1 MSKAEVEETLFRD
14 VFQNVLTLYTVLK
27 AQPSQ
32 SIRRAELRQGEVTA
46 EAVDFMADV
55 EIKSK
60 RVLTPA
66 QYRLLMINVSN
77 DALENVPKDVQQQL
91 GLMFLRSNLNFD
103 GDYRVL
109 YYKAKNNRLEDRD
122 EPTHFPEEVI
132 EDGA

>member
-1 MSKAEVEETLFRD
+1 MREELEEMQFRD
-14 VFQNVLTLYTVLK
+14 VFLNVMTLFSILK

-55 EIKSK
+55 ELKSK

-66 QYRLLMINVSN
+66 QYRLLMFSVSN
-77 DALENVPKDVQQQL
+77 EALENVPKDVQQQL

>member
-46 EAVDFMADV
+46 EAVDFIADV
-55 EIKSK
+55 EIKAK
-60 RVLTPA
+60 RALTPA
-66 QYRLLMINVSN
+66 QYRLLMISVSN
-77 DALENVPKDVQQQL
+77 EALENVPRDVQQQL

>member
-1 MSKAEVEETLFRD
+1 MSKAEVEEALFRE

-46 EAVDFMADV
+46 EAVDFIADV
-55 EIKSK
+55 EIKTK
-60 RVLTPA
+60 RALTPA
-66 QYRLLMINVSN
+66 QYRLLMISVSN
-77 DALENVPKDVQQQL
+77 EALENVPRDVQQQL
-91 GLMFLRSNLNFD
+91 GLMFLRSKLNFD

>member
-1 MSKAEVEETLFRD
+1 MSKAEVEEALFRE

-46 EAVDFMADV
+46 EAVDFIADV
-55 EIKSK
+55 EIKAK
-60 RVLTPA
+60 RALTPA
-66 QYRLLMINVSN
+66 QYRLLMISVSN
-77 DALENVPKDVQQQL
+77 EALENVPRDVQQQL
-91 GLMFLRSNLNFD
+91 GLMFLRSKLNFD

-109 YYKAKNNRLEDRD
+109 YYKAKNNRLQDRE
-122 EPTHFPEEVI
+122 EPMHFPEEVI

>member
-1 MSKAEVEETLFRD
+1 MSKAEVEEALFRD

-46 EAVDFMADV
+46 EAVDFIADV
-55 EIKSK
+55 EIKAK
-60 RVLTPA
+60 RALTPA
-66 QYRLLMINVSN
+66 QYRLLMISVSN
-77 DALENVPKDVQQQL
+77 EALENVPRDVQQQL
-91 GLMFLRSNLNFD
+91 GLMFLRSKLNFD

-109 YYKAKNNRLEDRD
+109 YYKAKNNRLQDRE
-122 EPTHFPEEVI
+122 EPMHFPEEVI